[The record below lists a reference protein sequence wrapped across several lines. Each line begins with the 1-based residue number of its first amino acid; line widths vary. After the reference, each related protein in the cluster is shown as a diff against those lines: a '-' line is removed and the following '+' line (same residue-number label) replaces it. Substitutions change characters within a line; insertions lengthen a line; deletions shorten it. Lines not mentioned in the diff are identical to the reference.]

1 MAGGTQTDADII
13 DGSAFGGAKSL
24 AGFSGTATG
33 SATGQPNGAELSGL
47 VVDLIE
53 GTATG
58 GTSITPPTTWPA
70 APITAPTATGVGGA
84 VPTPIFWNPALLF
97 PPGGNVVGGGGAAPV
112 GPPQVPVQPPAAV
125 GGGGAIPAPVALDPI
140 GINLPIGVAIG
151 GGGAVPIGP
160 PQVPVQPPGAI
171 GGGGAVISPIA
182 IDPVPASPPIGGAIG
197 TDPTIIPL
205 PIPTT
210 PVSPPTGTGGGGG
223 TISPTT
229 PAGPVTTAPGGGAVG
244 GGGAT
249 PTGPAQVPVTTPTGT
264 GTGTVVTS
272 PTVPSVPVT
281 APTGA
286 AIGGNASTGIT
297 EPIQA
302 PTVSAPTATVT
313 TGVDVPSATVIPTV
327 NPTPMEGGA
336 TGVSGGTTTQTLPCG
351 CCFSC
356 KCGPYPTDGPY
367 WFRWF
372 GDNLVGEVDGD
383 CPGAGD
389 TSVPE
394 NLTVKFTFNIPA
406 TFGYQ
411 YVLEF
416 ENYGTTGPW
425 PSGVVG
431 RYTVSGAVAS
441 TPAGGPSV
449 TLSGSYLYLVLYKE
463 YWQNYRSALI
473 LSDLT
478 NSWTPGAFNS
488 YETTWTISG
497 TAYKLTNAYPPLS
510 FFSAPRIRTRVI
522 GSQCCPFYHVMGGSD
537 GSTSDRFGYN
547 VSTSS
552 GGFHSASWEV
562 RRVENC
568 TYWCVG
574 GLCVRSTTEPA
585 GATGGPWTSPYECSA
600 NCAPAQ
606 MANPTTTT
614 AQDLI
619 QQSKTRLALP
629 CIHRGEALE
638 ASASCGC
645 GGAVL
650 TECAVYGQCRPYG
663 TATDAQVCTR
673 CPDYAAP

>member
-1 MAGGTQTDADII
+1 MAGAGEIDAIIVADGFTD
-13 DGSAFGGAKSL
+13 SL
-24 AGFSGTATG
+24 APSTVDG
-33 SATGQPNGAELSGL
+33 SATGGATALPTNWPHIPVAPPIVEPTAGGDAQPAGPPAETIEPPAGAA
-47 VVDLIE
+47 D
-53 GTATG
+53 G
-58 GTSITPPTTWPA
+58 GAVAEPA
-70 APITAPTATGVGGA
+70 APPNIPAQPPAGGGAGGA
-84 VPTPIFWNPALLF
+84 VI
-97 PPGGNVVGGGGAAPV
+97 
-112 GPPQVPVQPPAAV
+112 Q
-125 GGGGAIPAPVALDPI
+125 PVALDPVAI
-140 GINLPIGVAIG
+140 IAPIGGAGGGGVPIPIFWDPILIGPILGPATG
-151 GGGAVPIGP
+151 GGGAFPILWP
-160 PQVPVQPPGAI
+160 YIPIQIPI
-171 GGGGAVISPIA
+171 GGGDGTAIISPSM
-182 IDPVPASPPIGGAIG
+182 PA
-197 TDPTIIPL
+197 PL
-205 PIPTT
+205 
-210 PVSPPTGTGGGGG
+210 PVSPPTGGAVGTDPTAGILPLPTIPVAPPTGG
-223 TISPTT
+223 
-229 PAGPVTTAPGGGAVG
+229 AGGGATTSPVSPTGPTSTPPDGTGGG

-249 PTGPAQVPVTTPTGT
+249 PTGPSQVPVTAPTGT
-264 GTGTVVTS
+264 GTGTGDTS
-272 PTVPSVPVT
+272 PTLPSVPIT
-281 APTGA
+281 APTGGA
-286 AIGGNASTGIT
+286 VGGDASTGIG
-297 EPIQA
+297 EPI
-302 PTVSAPTATVT
+302 PTTTVSAPAATVEAT
-313 TGVDVPSATVIPTV
+313 VNVPSATVIPTI
-327 NPTPMEGGA
+327 NPAPMEGGA

-372 GDNLVGEVDGD
+372 GTGLVGEVDGD

-394 NLTVKFTFNIPA
+394 NLTVKFTFSIPA

-497 TAYKLTNAYPPLS
+497 TAYKLTTAYPPLS
-510 FFSAPRIRTRVI
+510 SFSAPRIRTRVI

-552 GGFHSASWEV
+552 GGYYSASWEV

-600 NCAPAQ
+600 NCAPA
-606 MANPTTTT
+606 MGGNPTATD
-614 AQDLI
+614 AQTLI

-629 CIHRGEALE
+629 CIHRGQPLE
-638 ASASCGC
+638 ESASCGC

-650 TECAVYGQCRPYG
+650 TECALYGQCRPYG

-673 CPDYAAP
+673 CPDYASQ

>member
-1 MAGGTQTDADII
+1 MAGTGDVNAVIVADGFTDAATLP
-13 DGSAFGGAKSL
+13 SFG
-24 AGFSGTATG
+24 G
-33 SATGQPNGAELSGL
+33 SATGGVTALPTNWPHIPVAPPIVEPTAGGDAEPAGPPAATVDPPAGAG
-47 VVDLIE
+47 D
-53 GTATG
+53 G
-58 GTSITPPTTWPA
+58 GAVAEPA
-70 APITAPTATGVGGA
+70 APPNI
-84 VPTPIFWNPALLF
+84 
-97 PPGGNVVGGGGAAPV
+97 
-112 GPPQVPVQPPAAV
+112 PVQPPA
-125 GGGGAIPAPVALDPI
+125 GGGAGGAIPQPGALNPVAIVAPIGGAGGGGVPIPVFWDPI
-140 GINLPIGVAIG
+140 IIYPILGPAIG
-151 GGGAVPIGP
+151 GGGAFPVFGPIIP
-160 PQVPVQPPGAI
+160 IQPPI
-171 GGGGAVISPIA
+171 GGGDGTA
-182 IDPVPASPPIGGAIG
+182 IITPSLPAPLPVSPPTGGAIG
-197 TDPTIIPL
+197 TDPTAVGLPL
-205 PIPTT
+205 PTIPAA
-210 PVSPPTGTGGGGG
+210 PPTGTGGGGA
-223 TISPTT
+223 TTSPVAPT
-229 PAGPVTTAPGGGAVG
+229 GPGTTAPDGGAGG

-249 PTGPAQVPVTTPTGT
+249 PTGPTQVPITAPTGT
-264 GTGTVVTS
+264 GTGTGTTS
-272 PTVPSVPVT
+272 PTLPSVPVT
-281 APTGA
+281 APTGGA
-286 AIGGNASTGIT
+286 VGGDASTGVG
-297 EPIQA
+297 EPI
-302 PTVSAPTATVT
+302 PTTTVSAPAATVT
-313 TGVDVPSATVIPTV
+313 TDVAVPSATVIPTV
-327 NPTPMEGGA
+327 NPAPMEGGA

-372 GDNLVGEVDGD
+372 GTNLVGEANGD

-394 NLTVKFTFNIPA
+394 NLTVKFTFNIPG

-431 RYTVSGAVAS
+431 RYAISGTVPS

-497 TAYKLTNAYPPLS
+497 TAYKLTTAYPPLS
-510 FFSAPRIRTRVI
+510 AFSAPRIRTRVI

-552 GGFHSASWEV
+552 GGYYSASWEV

-574 GLCVRSTTEPA
+574 GLCVRSTTQPA

-606 MANPTTTT
+606 MGNPTTTA

-629 CIHRGEALE
+629 CIHRGRPLE
-638 ASASCGC
+638 ESASCGC

-650 TECAVYGQCRPYG
+650 TACSLYGQCRPYG

>member
-1 MAGGTQTDADII
+1 
-13 DGSAFGGAKSL
+13 
-24 AGFSGTATG
+24 
-33 SATGQPNGAELSGL
+33 
-47 VVDLIE
+47 
-53 GTATG
+53 
-58 GTSITPPTTWPA
+58 
-70 APITAPTATGVGGA
+70 
-84 VPTPIFWNPALLF
+84 
-97 PPGGNVVGGGGAAPV
+97 
-112 GPPQVPVQPPAAV
+112 
-125 GGGGAIPAPVALDPI
+125 
-140 GINLPIGVAIG
+140 
-151 GGGAVPIGP
+151 
-160 PQVPVQPPGAI
+160 
-171 GGGGAVISPIA
+171 
-182 IDPVPASPPIGGAIG
+182 
-197 TDPTIIPL
+197 
-205 PIPTT
+205 
-210 PVSPPTGTGGGGG
+210 
-223 TISPTT
+223 
-229 PAGPVTTAPGGGAVG
+229 
-244 GGGAT
+244 
-249 PTGPAQVPVTTPTGT
+249 
-264 GTGTVVTS
+264 
-272 PTVPSVPVT
+272 
-281 APTGA
+281 
-286 AIGGNASTGIT
+286 
-297 EPIQA
+297 
-302 PTVSAPTATVT
+302 
-313 TGVDVPSATVIPTV
+313 
-327 NPTPMEGGA
+327 
-336 TGVSGGTTTQTLPCG
+336 VSGGTTTQTLPCG

-372 GDNLVGEVDGD
+372 GANLVGDVNGD

-394 NLTVKFTFNIPA
+394 NLTVKLTFSMPA
-406 TFGYQ
+406 TYGYQ

-416 ENYGTTGPW
+416 ENYNATGPW
-425 PSGVVG
+425 PFGVVG
-431 RYTVSGAVAS
+431 RYAVSGTVPS

-449 TLSGSYLYLVLYKE
+449 TLSGSHLYLVLYKE
-463 YWQNYRSALI
+463 YFQNNRSALI

-497 TAYKLTNAYPPLS
+497 TAYKLTTAYPPLS

-552 GGFHSASWEV
+552 GGYYSASWEV

-606 MANPTTTT
+606 GGNPTATVD
-614 AQDLI
+614 AQELI

-629 CIHRGEALE
+629 CVHRGQPLE

>member
-1 MAGGTQTDADII
+1 MAAGTQTDADII

-33 SATGQPNGAELSGL
+33 SATGQPNGPELSTL
-47 VVDLIE
+47 AVDPIE
-53 GTATG
+53 GAAAVG
-58 GTSITPPTTWPA
+58 VVIIPPTVWPA
-70 APITAPTATGVGGA
+70 APITAPT
-84 VPTPIFWNPALLF
+84 
-97 PPGGNVVGGGGAAPV
+97 
-112 GPPQVPVQPPAAV
+112 
-125 GGGGAIPAPVALDPI
+125 
-140 GINLPIGVAIG
+140 
-151 GGGAVPIGP
+151 
-160 PQVPVQPPGAI
+160 AI

-182 IDPVPASPPIGGAIG
+182 IDPVPASPPTGGAIG

-205 PIPTT
+205 PIPAT

-223 TISPTT
+223 TISPVS

-249 PTGPAQVPVTTPTGT
+249 PTGPAQVPVTEPTGT

-272 PTVPSVPVT
+272 PTLPPVPVT
-281 APTGA
+281 APTGTA
-286 AIGGNASTGIT
+286 VGGNASTGIT

-313 TGVDVPSATVIPTV
+313 TGVNVPSATVIPSI
-327 NPTPMEGGA
+327 NPAPMEGGA

-372 GDNLVGEVDGD
+372 GANLVGDVNGD

-394 NLTVKFTFNIPA
+394 NLTVKLTFSMPA
-406 TFGYQ
+406 TYGYQ

-416 ENYGTTGPW
+416 ENYNATGPW
-425 PSGVVG
+425 PFGVVG
-431 RYTVSGAVAS
+431 RYAVSGTVPS

-449 TLSGSYLYLVLYKE
+449 TLSGSHLYLVLYKE
-463 YWQNYRSALI
+463 YFQNNRSALI

-497 TAYKLTNAYPPLS
+497 TAYKLTTAYPPLS

-552 GGFHSASWEV
+552 GGYYSASWEV

-606 MANPTTTT
+606 GGNPTATVD
-614 AQDLI
+614 AQELI

-629 CIHRGEALE
+629 CVHRGQPLE